1 MSANNDTIIADVAGY
16 SQDDLV
22 DIYEKLAE
30 CYRRVKQE
38 NENIQQE
45 TFHLKQQNS
54 WLQAS
59 QNDLQNELET
69 INVNNEKELKEVNRK
84 HSSAI
89 QFFKVK
95 NHEIQA
101 EKIQQDAK
109 VDELTR

>member
-1 MSANNDTIIADVAGY
+1 MSANNDTIISDVSGY

-30 CYRRVKQE
+30 SYRRVKQE

-69 INVNNEKELKEVNRK
+69 ANGNNEKELEEVNRK

-89 QFFKVK
+89 QFLKAK
-95 NHEIQA
+95 NQEIQA